1 MQNLSF
7 ENEFDLREKEL
18 VSETSSYERFNLK
31 TRFEIEA
38 KGNSKMVSGFHMFTF
53 ITAYQILFACLAYR
67 IQ

>member
-38 KGNSKMVSGFHMFTF
+38 KGNSRMAYCNRVGTHMHVVVYLT
-53 ITAYQILFACLAYR
+53 IIP
-67 IQ
+67 